1 LNGRKLA
8 LTLAFT
14 VLIALAFGVSCTGFF
29 PKNSLTAISIQ
40 PPSPQIQVGS
50 SNSQTLQAW
59 GTYQDNS
66 RSQIT
71 SGVQWTT
78 SDSTVL
84 QIGLTSGV
92 ATGEGTGGTA
102 TVTAAAQGLST
113 TATATVFLGNIT
125 GFEVCMGTFGAT
137 TSCSSGSTPLVW
149 NANAS
154 GTPTQTFIAEGT
166 ANGTLD
172 DFTTAS
178 TWTVVTQ
185 PLTGTISCTNSGA
198 SPESCSV
205 TQAATPGTYP
215 VTVTYGASSS
225 TSTATINVVV
235 IN

>member
-1 LNGRKLA
+1 MLNGRKLA
-8 LTLAFT
+8 LTLPFT

-84 QIGLTSGV
+84 QIGLATGV
-92 ATGEGTGGTA
+92 ATGEGAGGTA

-137 TSCSSGSTPLVW
+137 TSCSSGSSPLVW
-149 NANAS
+149 NANAATSTPSQSFIAQGNSS
-154 GTPTQTFIAEGT
+154 GTT
-166 ANGTLD
+166 D
-172 DFTTAS
+172 DLTTGS

-185 PLTGTISCTNSGA
+185 PATGTVSCTNNNA
-198 SPESCSV
+198 SPETCSV
-205 TQAATPGTYP
+205 TQAATPGTYA
-215 VTVTYGASSS
+215 VTVTYGTSSS
-225 TSTATINVVV
+225 ATINIVV
-235 IN
+235 N